1 MQFEDIRHYQELLV
15 GPGNVSSYGPFV
27 STKEAPVPTY
37 AINLQSSGVLPEP
50 VNCVASLILPHP
62 KNIDALVRLCLRNED
77 PTLGC
82 GCCCFFLIDLLAFV
96 LAELVRSPT
105 VSRCRVQHWWQIQG
119 RDLELVI
126 PRIPGRV
133 EEGWRRRI
141 LRPLY
146 LITTSTALGS
156 FIVSQLERTL
166 LFYYVK

>member
-1 MQFEDIRHYQELLV
+1 MPWSDCAHGTRIRILVVAVMLL
-15 GPGNVSSYGPFV
+15 
-27 STKEAPVPTY
+27 
-37 AINLQSSGVLPEP
+37 
-50 VNCVASLILPHP
+50 
-62 KNIDALVRLCLRNED
+62 
-77 PTLGC
+77 
-82 GCCCFFLIDLLAFV
+82 FLLDLLAFV

-156 FIVSQLERTL
+156 FIVSQLERASL
-166 LFYYVK
+166 LYYG